1 MGLFSKIKNILFEE
15 EEIEVPAKEIKKAEK
30 IEEVSEEEPE
40 RIEKLEKAK
49 QVVDDSPSI
58 TVFDK
63 EPTFNFPDFDE
74 DEFENTLPKYKEEVK
89 EKEEPEQRLVREHQ
103 RELKKEE
110 PKKEELRH
118 KSDLRSIG
126 RGYSPLDKSL
136 KDGAPKK
143 FVPSPIISPVYGI
156 LDKDYHPDDI
166 STREDTDLKRSNKL
180 DVDTVRKKAFEPV
193 EEKPKPEPKKEE
205 EKKEEV
211 KPEPIEEVE
220 TKPIEEPKKAK
231 KSVDELLAD
240 SAEEIIAVDENLNVE
255 NNIKEIEDELDKI
268 DDELVLDEKP
278 KTKDEDDTLEQ
289 DLFELIDSMYEDD
302 KEED

>member
-15 EEIEVPAKEIKKAEK
+15 EEIEVPIKEQPKKEPK
-30 IEEVSEEEPE
+30 VKVKEEVEVEPE
-40 RIEKLEKAK
+40 IKLEKAK
-49 QVVDDSPSI
+49 QVVDESEDVSL
-58 TVFDK
+58 FEK

-74 DEFENTLPKYKEEVK
+74 DEFENTLPKHKEDPK
-89 EKEEPEQRLVREHQ
+89 KEEPKLYFEHQ

-118 KSDLRSIG
+118 KSDIRSIG
-126 RGYSPLDKSL
+126 RGYAPLDKPVR
-136 KDGAPKK
+136 DNAPKK

-166 STREDTDLKRSNKL
+166 STREDADLKRNKL
-180 DVDTVRKKAFEPV
+180 DVDSVRKKAFEPKVIKAEKEEPEEVEIKEEVIEAKV
-193 EEKPKPEPKKEE
+193 EEPIVEEPKRE
-205 EKKEEV
+205 EKK
-211 KPEPIEEVE
+211 
-220 TKPIEEPKKAK
+220 PKKT
-231 KSVDELLAD
+231 VDELLAD
-240 SAEEIIAVDENLNVE
+240 SAEEVVAVDEELNVE

-278 KTKDEDDTLEQ
+278 KEKDEDDTLEQ

-302 KEED
+302 KEDD

>member
-15 EEIEVPAKEIKKAEK
+15 EEIEVPVKEVKK
-30 IEEVSEEEPE
+30 IEKVEKKEEVILPKPE
-40 RIEKLEKAK
+40 EKLEKAK
-49 QVVDDSPSI
+49 QVVKESEDVNLFDS
-58 TVFDK
+58 

-74 DEFENTLPKYKEEVK
+74 DEFENTLPKYKEEPK
-89 EKEEPEQRLVREHQ
+89 KEEPQKLYFEHQ

-126 RGYSPLDKSL
+126 RGYSPLDKGL
-136 KDGAPKK
+136 KDNTPKK

-166 STREDTDLKRSNKL
+166 STREDTDLKRNKL
-180 DVDTVRKKAFEPV
+180 DVDTVRKKAFEPKPVKEEKELPKKVEEEPV
-193 EEKPKPEPKKEE
+193 EEKQVKEPIPEVKKEE
-205 EKKEEV
+205 
-211 KPEPIEEVE
+211 KP
-220 TKPIEEPKKAK
+220 K

-240 SAEEIIAVDENLNVE
+240 SAEEVVAVDENLNVE

-278 KTKDEDDTLEQ
+278 KEKDEDDTLEQ

-302 KEED
+302 KEDE